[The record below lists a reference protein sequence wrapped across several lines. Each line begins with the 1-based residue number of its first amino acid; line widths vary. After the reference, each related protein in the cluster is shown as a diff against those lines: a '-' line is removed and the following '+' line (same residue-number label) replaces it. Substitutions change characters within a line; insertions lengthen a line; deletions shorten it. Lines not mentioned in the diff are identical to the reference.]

1 MAPEMEMKRL
11 HMGTM
16 AFGADTMDEV
26 AYQLA
31 AAFGAN
37 PEGAPSF
44 GTAGVLR

>member
-1 MAPEMEMKRL
+1 MEMKRL

-37 PEGAPSF
+37 PEGARSP
-44 GTAGVLR
+44 GTARGLC